1 MTLFSRIKSWMRH
14 TLGRSR
20 SESEMADEMR
30 FHMDAY
36 TEDLVRR
43 GWRGR
48 KQRGVHASNSARWK
62 TRRKSAGTLAE
73 SASRKA

>member
-43 GWRGR
+43 GVARPEA
-48 KQRGVHASNSARWK
+48 ASNSARWK